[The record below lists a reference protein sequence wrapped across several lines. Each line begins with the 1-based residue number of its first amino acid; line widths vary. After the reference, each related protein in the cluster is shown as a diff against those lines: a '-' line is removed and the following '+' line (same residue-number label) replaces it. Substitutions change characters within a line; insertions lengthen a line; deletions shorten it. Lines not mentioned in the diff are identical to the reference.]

1 MLKRVEQRAK
11 AAGLYMICTIS
22 KHAAERK
29 GYADAMMLD
38 WQGRVAECTG
48 ANIFFVKEGKL
59 FHAAWGSLVGH
70 EALCA
75 ILDAQDGVF
84 RTTPLPDD
92 VVANIHTNWQYALM
106 EAVRI
111 LDERANSSP
120 RQTGS
125 FPAIRVEDSVLDKMS
140 GDDHP
145 SERRGM
151 NLLVA
156 TESRKSPR
164 PGGAASSLVDKGFAA
179 LRAGKVEEARKCW
192 QAAKELDPDNRS
204 LDLNL
209 KKLES
214 KATR

>member
-1 MLKRVEQRAK
+1 
-11 AAGLYMICTIS
+11 
-22 KHAAERK
+22 
-29 GYADAMMLD
+29 
-38 WQGRVAECTG
+38 
-48 ANIFFVKEGKL
+48 
-59 FHAAWGSLVGH
+59 
-70 EALCA
+70 
-75 ILDAQDGVF
+75 
-84 RTTPLPDD
+84 
-92 VVANIHTNWQYALM
+92 
-106 EAVRI
+106 
-111 LDERANSSP
+111 
-120 RQTGS
+120 
-125 FPAIRVEDSVLDKMS
+125 VLDKMS

-179 LRAGKVEEARKCW
+179 LRAGNVEEARKCW
-192 QAAKELDPDNRS
+192 QSAKELDPDNRS

>member
-1 MLKRVEQRAK
+1 
-11 AAGLYMICTIS
+11 
-22 KHAAERK
+22 
-29 GYADAMMLD
+29 
-38 WQGRVAECTG
+38 
-48 ANIFFVKEGKL
+48 
-59 FHAAWGSLVGH
+59 
-70 EALCA
+70 
-75 ILDAQDGVF
+75 
-84 RTTPLPDD
+84 
-92 VVANIHTNWQYALM
+92 
-106 EAVRI
+106 VRI
-111 LDERANSSP
+111 LDERGNSSP

-125 FPAIRVEDSVLDKMS
+125 FPAIRVEDCVLDKMS

-179 LRAGKVEEARKCW
+179 LRAGNVEEARKCW
-192 QAAKELDPDNRS
+192 QSAKELDPDNRS